1 MKEKIKRFVQFIEYG
16 SDALKAI
23 SKGVTTVVTGWPD
36 WPAGNGGSA
45 VAKEQQSTGGN
56 NAGNA

>member
-23 SKGVTTVVTGWPD
+23 SKGVSTVVTGWPD
-36 WPAGNGGSA
+36 WPSGNSGGS
-45 VAKEQQSTGGN
+45 VVEKQQPIVSD